1 MKKLVKILLFA
12 ALVLP
17 VLVSCNKDDE
27 PKKSVLGTIL
37 PYFNEVGFAIQL
49 DNGESMYPS
58 RVHVNYQPKESA
70 QRAIIYF
77 TENNTPAAPFT
88 YNVNIHGITEIE
100 TKEIELVSSSEEE
113 LSNDGIE
120 IVEAYIGGGYINI
133 EFKVNIDPYQKN
145 QKHIVSLVDNQIG
158 GEPKYDGY
166 YPLELRFKRD
176 HSLMDGKGQT
186 VSNLVCFYIGSY
198 NIDRLGCNGYE
209 IKFTGLDS
217 ETNKDPEGKPMKS
230 VKISP
235 IADMK

>member
-27 PKKSVLGTIL
+27 PKKSALGTIL

-100 TKEIELVSSSEEE
+100 TKEIELVSSS
-113 LSNDGIE
+113 
-120 IVEAYIGGGYINI
+120 
-133 EFKVNIDPYQKN
+133 
-145 QKHIVSLVDNQIG
+145 
-158 GEPKYDGY
+158 
-166 YPLELRFKRD
+166 
-176 HSLMDGKGQT
+176 
-186 VSNLVCFYIGSY
+186 
-198 NIDRLGCNGYE
+198 
-209 IKFTGLDS
+209 
-217 ETNKDPEGKPMKS
+217 
-230 VKISP
+230 
-235 IADMK
+235 